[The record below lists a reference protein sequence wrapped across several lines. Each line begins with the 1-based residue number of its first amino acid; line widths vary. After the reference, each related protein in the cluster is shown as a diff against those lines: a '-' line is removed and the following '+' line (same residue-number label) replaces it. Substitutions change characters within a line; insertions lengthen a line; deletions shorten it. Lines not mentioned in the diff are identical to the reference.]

1 MMNQI
6 LQPFVGQIEY
16 EASINHWKVDYLG
29 TPPQLIAS

>member
-16 EASINHWKVDYLG
+16 EASINCVTGRVDYLG
-29 TPPQLIAS
+29 TPPR